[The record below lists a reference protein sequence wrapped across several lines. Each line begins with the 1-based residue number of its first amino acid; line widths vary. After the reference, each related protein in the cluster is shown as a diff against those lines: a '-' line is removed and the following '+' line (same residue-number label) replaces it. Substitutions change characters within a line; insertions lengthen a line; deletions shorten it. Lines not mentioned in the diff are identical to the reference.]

1 MKFSDIYQEDYTLSS
16 GEKVS
21 FRLVRPDD
29 KPAFV
34 SGLELCS
41 PLTIYN
47 RFMGAKPRFSESD
60 LKYLT
65 EADPADHVAIV
76 GFRESDLVAVG
87 RAIRYA
93 RRPDAADFGLI
104 VADCCQ
110 RQGLGAFLLK
120 RLAEALAER
129 DIRYMCGEMF
139 STNSAMF
146 RVVDDLP
153 FITDWVLD
161 GSVASFEIDLSTPK
175 LG

>member
-1 MKFSDIYQEDYTLSS
+1 VNFSDNYQEDYTLAS
-16 GEKVS
+16 GETVR

-65 EADPADHVAIV
+65 EADPVDHVAIV
-76 GFRESDLVAVG
+76 GFRDSDLVAVG

-110 RQGLGAFLLK
+110 RQGIGAFLLN
-120 RLAEALAER
+120 RLVEALTER
-129 DIRYMCGEMF
+129 NIRYMCGEMF

-153 FITDWVLD
+153 YITDWVLD
-161 GSVASFEIDLSTPK
+161 GSVASFEIDLSSPK
-175 LG
+175 MG